1 MTPINVDSW
10 MDIIANLWIGIVVM
24 ALAVIPGHMAA
35 RKNAKGITEIRNQV
49 INGHSD
55 SPPLRT
61 DLDRVLASLDA
72 LAKDVTGLRR
82 DIADEENRR
91 RDHIAELRDEVN
103 RKLGAIKRA
112 G

>member
-10 MDIIANLWIGIVVM
+10 LDIVANLWIGLVVL
-24 ALAVIPGHMAA
+24 ALAVIPGYMAA
-35 RKNAKGITEIRNQV
+35 RRNHKGIQEIKEQV
-49 INGHSD
+49 VNGH
-55 SPPLRT
+55 

-72 LAKDVTGLRR
+72 LAHDVRNLRHDISEEQQLRR
-82 DIADEENRR
+82 EV
-91 RDHIAELRDEVN
+91 IAEMRDDFN

>member
-10 MDIIANLWIGIVVM
+10 MDIVANLWIGLVVL
-24 ALAVIPGHMAA
+24 AVAVIPGYMAA
-35 RKNAKGITEIRNQV
+35 KKNARGITEIRNQV
-49 INGHSD
+49 VNGHAD

-61 DLDRVLASLDA
+61 DLDRVIASLDA

-91 RDHIAELRDEVN
+91 RDQIAELRDEVN
-103 RKLGAIKRA
+103 RKLGRRA
-112 G
+112 S